1 MDGEVAH
8 HEPTEGG
15 CSGTHL
21 TVAAQQPVFLILP
34 RLHQDAGQAI
44 GIDTLITIGDQK

>member
-15 CSGTHL
+15 CSGTHTQL
-21 TVAAQQPVFLILP
+21 QPRVFTPPLA
-34 RLHQDAGQAI
+34 LHQDAFAI
-44 GIDTLITIGDQK
+44 GGLDTLITIGDQK

>member
-15 CSGTHL
+15 CSGTHSCS
-21 TVAAQQPVFLILP
+21 QHVFLPPLSLYIKMPLP
-34 RLHQDAGQAI
+34 LVAS
-44 GIDTLITIGDQK
+44 TL